1 VVQHG
6 QVSPEAPEGARK
18 YTAGAVYCPDGAEIR
33 VSEIKGFF
41 FWVLKGKVRTGS
53 SGQGRTLPSNTKTRI
68 GQTLG
73 IVLGTLDTL
82 QARRLAES
90 LQVAGR

>member
-1 VVQHG
+1 MDNSMGRMPRWLAQAAK
-6 QVSPEAPEGARK
+6 S
-18 YTAGAVYCPDGAEIR
+18 AGFF
-33 VSEIKGFF
+33 FF

-53 SGQGRTLPSNTKTRI
+53 SEQGRTLPSNTKTRI

-82 QARRLAES
+82 QSRRLAES
-90 LQVAGR
+90 LQIAEW